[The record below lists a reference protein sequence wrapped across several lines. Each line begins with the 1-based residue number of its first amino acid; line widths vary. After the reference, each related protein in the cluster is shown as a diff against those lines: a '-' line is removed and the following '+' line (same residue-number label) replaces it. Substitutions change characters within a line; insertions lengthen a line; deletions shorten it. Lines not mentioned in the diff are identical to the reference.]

1 MLDRGRVCGPSMS
14 NPCINLARC
23 RGGDAAAL
31 PAVHGAARDG
41 VRGFAIY
48 VFDSDCSLSDSGDL
62 SFDGEGHG
70 EEQNPH
76 YIDWVFRN
84 AAREA
89 GILATTYDSAC
100 LFVHV
105 TRGEKEPCA
114 VSTPLWNSGVNH
126 VMVDFGDQG
135 R

>member
-1 MLDRGRVCGPSMS
+1 MS
-14 NPCINLARC
+14 RC
-23 RGGDAAAL
+23 HGGDTAAL
-31 PAVHGAARDG
+31 PVGRGPARGG
-41 VRGFAIY
+41 VRGLAIY

-62 SFDGEGHG
+62 SFDGVGRG
-70 EEQNPH
+70 GEQNPH

-89 GILATTYDSAC
+89 GVLATAYDSAC
-100 LFVHV
+100 LFLHV

-114 VSTPLWNSGVNH
+114 VSTPLWNSGLNH
-126 VMVDFGDQG
+126 VMVDFGDEG